1 MTSSPKANLLISY
14 SSPNKNQSINA
25 NTPPFLSSSFSYR
38 IAILLTGTAES
49 YSACAACA
57 APPLSIIHMSKVSTA
72 D

>member
-1 MTSSPKANLLISY
+1 MTSSTKANLLILY

-25 NTPPFLSSSFSYR
+25 NAPLFLSVSYR

>member
-25 NTPPFLSSSFSYR
+25 NAPLFLSVSYR

>member
-25 NTPPFLSSSFSYR
+25 NAPLFLSVSYR

-49 YSACAACA
+49 YSACAAYA

>member
-14 SSPNKNQSINA
+14 SSPNKDQSINA
-25 NTPPFLSSSFSYR
+25 NTPLFLSFSYR